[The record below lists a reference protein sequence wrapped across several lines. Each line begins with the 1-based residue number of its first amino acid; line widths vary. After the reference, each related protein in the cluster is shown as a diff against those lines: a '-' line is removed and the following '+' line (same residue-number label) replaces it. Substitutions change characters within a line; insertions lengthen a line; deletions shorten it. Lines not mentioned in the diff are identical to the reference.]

1 VTTGPSPKAPGR
13 ARGAPGAALVA
24 WLGALV
30 LVVAAC
36 GGSAASPSPTAATGA
51 SPSPDIRLLP
61 GGLAAN
67 LDKLGSYKFAED
79 IYSGGGGGSPAP
91 DQASSSASASAAA
104 SASGMTSPGGTRSLR
119 VEGIVVNGAGGT
131 GRSIELT
138 MSGVRYV
145 VVGDSAWSSADG
157 ALWASVDDLPDV
169 LSLLPAAYYETWF
182 DPRVSGFSAVG
193 EEDHNGIACTRFS
206 GSQALGN
213 LYASA
218 AGGSFQADLW
228 IAQDGSYPV
237 GGRYLVPVGG
247 YVSGYSFEITA
258 VDDPANAVAAPTYV
272 VPLPS

>member
-1 VTTGPSPKAPGR
+1 VTTGPSPKAP
-13 ARGAPGAALVA
+13 ARTTGAPGAALVA

-36 GGSAASPSPTAATGA
+36 GGGAASPNPTAATGA
-51 SPSPDIRLLP
+51 SPSPDVRLLP
-61 GGLAAN
+61 SGLAAN

-79 IYSGGGGGSPAP
+79 IYSGGGGDSVTPNP
-91 DQASSSASASAAA
+91 ASSSTPAQTAA
-104 SASGMTSPGGTRSLR
+104 SGVQPLGGTRSLR
-119 VEGIVVNGAGGT
+119 VEGTVVNGPGSAD
-131 GRSIELT
+131 RSIELT

-145 VVGDSAWSSADG
+145 VVGTSAWSSADG
-157 ALWASVDDLPDV
+157 GLWASVDDLPDV
-169 LSLLPAAYYETWF
+169 LALLPVAYYETWF

-193 EEDHNGIACTRFS
+193 EEDHNGIACTYFS

-228 IAQDGSYPV
+228 IARDGSYPV

>member
-1 VTTGPSPKAPGR
+1 VTRGPNPKAPGR
-13 ARGAPGAALVA
+13 TRNASGAALVA
-24 WLGALV
+24 WLAALV
-30 LVVAAC
+30 LAVAAC
-36 GGSAASPSPTAATGA
+36 GGGAASPSPAAATGA
-51 SPSPDIRLLP
+51 SPSSDIRLLP
-61 GGLAAN
+61 SGLAAN
-67 LDKLGSYKFAED
+67 LDKLASYKFAED
-79 IYSGGGGGSPAP
+79 IYSGGGGGSGAPASP
-91 DQASSSASASAAA
+91 ASSASGSASAS
-104 SASGMTSPGGTRSLR
+104 GTLPLGGTRSLR
-119 VEGIVVNGAGGT
+119 VEGTVVNGTGST

-145 VVGDSAWSSADG
+145 VVGTSAWSSADG

-169 LSLLPAAYYETWF
+169 LTLLPAAYYQTWF
-182 DPRVSGFSAVG
+182 DPRVSGFGAVG
-193 EEDHNGIACTRFS
+193 EEDHNGIACTHFS

-228 IAQDGSYPV
+228 IAQDGGYPV

-258 VDDPANAVAAPTYV
+258 VDDPANAVAVPTYV